1 MTPQKKAPN
10 GSFSTRSA
18 LSCAS
23 NFLPSRI
30 FQQFPPIRSPK
41 IVKLIC
47 RFNYPSPARLEELH
61 ANRIAFAVDWLAV
74 GHPSC
79 GAKLS
84 RARGKH
90 QPRILVPAPDAD
102 HACTFRADIFRKR
115 SFRAGKLAITF
126 QNHGNFHLDPEFP
139 AGMGVDVSMCHRSS
153 ISEARSDA
161 CNGIHGAAAVFH
173 AIKRVVR
180 GAQELFRSV
189 PVLG

>member
-1 MTPQKKAPN
+1 
-10 GSFSTRSA
+10 
-18 LSCAS
+18 
-23 NFLPSRI
+23 
-30 FQQFPPIRSPK
+30 PIRSPK

-47 RFNYPSPARLEELH
+47 RFNYPSPVRLEELH
-61 ANRIAFAVDWLAV
+61 ANRIAFAMDWLAV

-102 HACTFRADIFRKR
+102 HSCTLCADIFRKR

-139 AGMGVDVSMCHRSS
+139 AWMGMDVSMCHRSS
-153 ISEARSDA
+153 ILRGTQRCVQWNSWRCRGVSCDKARGPRRPIAFPECPHPRDTRQ
-161 CNGIHGAAAVFH
+161 C
-173 AIKRVVR
+173 RR
-180 GAQELFRSV
+180 
-189 PVLG
+189 